1 MYAGFARLTLL
12 MKDDAAVQKS
22 LLTLLG
28 HEGIFAGG
36 GVGGSQRADQ
46 ATGSPSCKDADATNA
61 AALKVDELRKALVA
75 LEVALN
81 IYEVIQWKI
90 IMLPKQGGI
99 FDAGQGA

>member
-81 IYEVIQWKI
+81 IYEVIP
-90 IMLPKQGGI
+90 MENNNAPK
-99 FDAGQGA
+99 AGRDFRCRARS